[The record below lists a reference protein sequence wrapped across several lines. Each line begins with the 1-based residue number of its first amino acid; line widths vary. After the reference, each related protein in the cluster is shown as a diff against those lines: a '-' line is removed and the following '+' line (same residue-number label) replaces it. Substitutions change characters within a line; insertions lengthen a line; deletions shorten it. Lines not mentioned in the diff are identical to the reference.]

1 MMPTSTLATGTS
13 HWWKNGRF
21 WGWEGVGCC
30 HGTCT
35 HVWNYSH
42 AEARLFPELARST
55 RTMQDLGSGFDEK
68 TGRVAFRGEAKGG
81 FDYAADGQCGTI
93 LKMYREHLCSKDDS
107 FLKANWPRIRQALE
121 FLIAKDAE
129 LDPSGKPDGIIEGV
143 QHNTYDINFVGANTF
158 VGSLYL
164 AALRAGAA
172 MAGAVGEA
180 NLHQRYLDLAARGRA
195 LTESRLFNGE
205 YFIQKIPPDQM
216 KAQWQYGDGCLS
228 DQLFGQNW
236 ARCLDLGTLYDE
248 DKVKTALRAG
258 YRYNWAP
265 PGGALQQYN
274 TIHPPERWFAKER
287 DGGLFVC
294 TWPRGSRPGEPVRYR
309 DEVWTGCEYQAAAG
323 MMWEGMVDEALA
335 LVQAIDDRYDGA
347 LHNPWN
353 EVECGDHYSRAMA
366 AWGVYQ
372 AACGFHYD
380 GPRGVLGMDPRLN
393 ADDFAAFFTGAEG
406 WGLIKQRRT
415 ATEQTNTIA
424 VRWGTLS
431 LSEVLVRLPE
441 AFRAASLKVALNG
454 KPITAM
460 FQSQPPVPS
469 ATFERVQIDAGG
481 SIECR
486 WTL

>member
-1 MMPTSTLATGTS
+1 
-13 HWWKNGRF
+13 
-21 WGWEGVGCC
+21 
-30 HGTCT
+30 
-35 HVWNYSH
+35 
-42 AEARLFPELARST
+42 
-55 RTMQDLGSGFDEK
+55 
-68 TGRVAFRGEAKGG
+68 
-81 FDYAADGQCGTI
+81 
-93 LKMYREHLCSKDDS
+93 
-107 FLKANWPRIRQALE
+107 
-121 FLIAKDAE
+121 
-129 LDPSGKPDGIIEGV
+129 
-143 QHNTYDINFVGANTF
+143 
-158 VGSLYL
+158 
-164 AALRAGAA
+164 
-172 MAGAVGEA
+172 
-180 NLHQRYLDLAARGRA
+180 
-195 LTESRLFNGE
+195 
-205 YFIQKIPPDQM
+205 
-216 KAQWQYGDGCLS
+216 
-228 DQLFGQNW
+228 
-236 ARCLDLGTLYDE
+236 
-248 DKVKTALRAG
+248 
-258 YRYNWAP
+258 
-265 PGGALQQYN
+265 
-274 TIHPPERWFAKER
+274 
-287 DGGLFVC
+287 
-294 TWPRGSRPGEPVRYR
+294 
-309 DEVWTGCEYQAAAG
+309 